1 MDNVRKILL
10 INFGGIGDEILF
22 LPTVCALKKKY
33 PDAKI
38 TLALEQRSASITHL
52 TSAINKTIFV
62 NVKKS
67 GKFWELFKLL
77 IQGLLGRY
85 DIVVSSGAN
94 KAIPILLFLMGIKK
108 RYGYD
113 SGSLAKKLL
122 TKAVTLNKN
131 QYAASMYFDLISDLT
146 DEKVSTPQIELEQVE
161 KLPDSVLIHPGVSKM
176 SIVKNIYKTPS
187 ANFWTELIEQLLE
200 KEKKV
205 YLCGG
210 PDDDDIIKEIISRL
224 EQKELLNNPN
234 FINYFGKTKSLKDLA
249 VLIKSSEVMI
259 CSDSAPMHVSVGV
272 GTKTLALF
280 GPTDE
285 KKLLPQNDERFIAI
299 KANCECR
306 PCLWD
311 KAQESCSTRQCLN
324 FNLQDILNQV

>member
-1 MDNVRKILL
+1 MNNVQKILL

-22 LPTVCALKKKY
+22 LPTICALKKKY
-33 PDAKI
+33 PNAEI
-38 TLALEQRSASITHL
+38 TLALEKRSSTITQL
-52 TSAINKTIFV
+52 TKIINKTIFV
-62 NVKKS
+62 NVKKN
-67 GKFWELFKLL
+67 GKMWELFKLL
-77 IQGLLGRY
+77 IKGLFGRY

-113 SGSLAKKLL
+113 SGFLAKKLL
-122 TKAVTLNKN
+122 TKAINLNRN
-131 QYAASMYFDLISDLT
+131 QYAASMYFDLICDLT
-146 DEKVSTPQIELEQVE
+146 DEKVSPPQIELEQVE

-187 ANFWTELIEQLLE
+187 ASFWTELIEQLLK

-210 PDDDDIIKEIISRL
+210 PDDDEIIKEIIAKL

-249 VLIKSSEVMI
+249 LMIKSADIMI
-259 CSDSAPMHVSVGV
+259 CSDSAPMHISVGV

-299 KANCECR
+299 KANCDCR

-311 KAQESCSTRQCLN
+311 KAQESCKARHCLN
-324 FNLQDILNQV
+324 FNLQDILDQV